1 MPNSNDNTFQWTVAD
16 IRSLDARLSA
26 IEASAN
32 EVKEDIR
39 DIKEELAIKNHI
51 VIDNTSKT
59 DWKAVAAIITAI
71 VGTIGSVVLSIWG
84 SR

>member
-16 IRSLDARLSA
+16 IRSLDVRLSA

-32 EVKEDIR
+32 EVKEEIR

>member
-1 MPNSNDNTFQWTVAD
+1 
-16 IRSLDARLSA
+16 LSA